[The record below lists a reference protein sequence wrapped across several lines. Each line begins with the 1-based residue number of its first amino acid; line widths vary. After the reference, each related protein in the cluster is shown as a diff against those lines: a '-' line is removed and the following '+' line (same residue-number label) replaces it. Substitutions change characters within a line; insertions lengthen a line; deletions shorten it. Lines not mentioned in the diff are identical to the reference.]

1 MCMMI
6 MILVIMEKKD
16 EKHVNKDEN
25 SFEYYQYNR
34 SNDDSNVN
42 NLFTIPGYR

>member
-1 MCMMI
+1 MHDDNDI
-6 MILVIMEKKD
+6 SDHGKKD

-25 SFEYYQYNR
+25 SFEYYQYDGR
-34 SNDDSNVN
+34 NDDSNVN